1 MNLNISEKTNE
12 DNMEVDQELGSQ
24 SNFNLDDNED
34 FGVDI
39 RTPRLE
45 IAEEIDISN
54 FSFNNIEQARGKYE
68 ESFN

>member
-1 MNLNISEKTNE
+1 MNLNISENTNE

-54 FSFNNIEQARGKYE
+54 FSLNNIEQARGKYE